1 MLFVVADRTEPLF
14 FIRAGRVPK
23 MFDMTIYFMRVSVI
37 HDSILGK
44 TILINLKDV
53 CRPILKVIS

>member
-1 MLFVVADRTEPLF
+1 
-14 FIRAGRVPK
+14 
-23 MFDMTIYFMRVSVI
+23 MFDMTIYFIRVSVI

-44 TILINLKDV
+44 IILINLTDV